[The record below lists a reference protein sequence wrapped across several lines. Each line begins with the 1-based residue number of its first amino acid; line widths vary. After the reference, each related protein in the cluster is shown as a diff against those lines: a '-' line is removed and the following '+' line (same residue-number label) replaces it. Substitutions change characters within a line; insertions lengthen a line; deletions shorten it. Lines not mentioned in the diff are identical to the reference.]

1 MFTKRTIKD
10 IDLAEKIVLVR
21 VDFNVPLENGRVAD
35 NNRIK
40 AAKPTLDYLR
50 DKGAKIILISHLGR
64 PKGKPDSSLSL
75 NPVAEEF
82 TEVYGKS
89 IFLNENI
96 LSEDI
101 KIKIN
106 QMKPGEITLLENI
119 RFYPGEEKNDLH
131 FAKNLAGMADIFVND
146 AFGTAHRSHAS
157 TVGVTEFLPAV
168 GGFLLEKEVNILSSL
183 IENPEKPFY
192 AILGGNKV
200 SDKIGVIDKFLD
212 IVDGLFTGGGMCFT
226 FLKAKDLSIGKSLFQ
241 DSEFDHSKEM
251 LAKAEDRGGNLFLPQ
266 DVVVAEEISKDAE
279 AKNVPV
285 DKIPDDMMGLDIG
298 PVTIKKYTHELEQ
311 AKTIF
316 WNGPMGVFEIE
327 QFAKGTKAI
336 ARTLADSEATTI
348 VGGGD
353 SDLALRKFDLEDKI
367 SFISTG
373 GGASLKLLEGK
384 PMPGVEALDDKT

>member
-1 MFTKRTIKD
+1 
-10 IDLAEKIVLVR
+10 
-21 VDFNVPLENGRVAD
+21 
-35 NNRIK
+35 
-40 AAKPTLDYLR
+40 
-50 DKGAKIILISHLGR
+50 
-64 PKGKPDSSLSL
+64 
-75 NPVAEEF
+75 
-82 TEVYGKS
+82 
-89 IFLNENI
+89 
-96 LSEDI
+96 
-101 KIKIN
+101 
-106 QMKPGEITLLENI
+106 MKPGEITLLENI

-131 FAKNLAGMADIFVND
+131 FAKNLAGMADVFVND

-226 FLKAKDLSIGKSLFQ
+226 FLKAKGLSIGKSLFQ

-266 DVVVAEEISKDAE
+266 DVVVAEKISKDAE

-298 PVTIKKYTHELEQ
+298 PITIKKYTHELEQ